1 MTMLTVKGLSKSFP
15 TIEGAVRAVDDVAF
29 CVAQGQCYALL
40 GPSGCGKTTILR
52 CVAGLERADEGSI
65 AIGGRVVSDED
76 SFVPV
81 HERSIGMVFQ
91 SYAIWPH
98 LDVFDNVAYPLEV
111 ERPRVAR
118 AEIEK
123 RVGDV
128 LALVGLQ
135 TMARRPATRLSGG
148 QQQRVALARAIVRR
162 PSLLLLDEPL
172 SNLDAR
178 LRDSMRRELSTLIR
192 QIGVTALFVTHD
204 QVEALSLA
212 DRVAV
217 MDQGR
222 IVQEG
227 APADIYQRPKSL
239 FVARFLGAANVLAGR
254 VEERD
259 CQGRVRIA
267 LDGGGHRLTL
277 VAQHRPGARVD
288 VVLRPEDLMLS
299 ALAPADERNAIS
311 GRIVA
316 LAFQGSSV
324 EYEVDV
330 GGGALLRVLARPQA
344 DLSRGT
350 PVWIGIDA
358 RRVAIFDRAEGSVAV
373 DSV

>member
-1 MTMLTVKGLSKSFP
+1 M
-15 TIEGAVRAVDDVAF
+15 
-29 CVAQGQCYALL
+29 
-40 GPSGCGKTTILR
+40 
-52 CVAGLERADEGSI
+52 
-65 AIGGRVVSDED
+65 
-76 SFVPV
+76 
-81 HERSIGMVFQ
+81 
-91 SYAIWPH
+91 
-98 LDVFDNVAYPLEV
+98 
-111 ERPRVAR
+111 
-118 AEIEK
+118 
-123 RVGDV
+123 
-128 LALVGLQ
+128 
-135 TMARRPATRLSGG
+135 
-148 QQQRVALARAIVRR
+148 
-162 PSLLLLDEPL
+162 
-172 SNLDAR
+172 
-178 LRDSMRRELSTLIR
+178 LIR

-227 APADIYQRPKSL
+227 APADIYERPKSL

-330 GGGALLRVLARPQA
+330 GGGAVLRVLARLQA
-344 DLSRGT
+344 DLKQGT